1 MSSLPAPRIDED
13 SYDIIEHGGVAD
25 LAERRGLW
33 IGDEAHAD
41 LTSPASSAKPSNGCP
56 TLSTPP
62 VRTGQPAR
70 HRRGHRRQRRTSP
83 AAFRRGLTPPSAGLV
98 VGHRIS
104 IFDKGF
110 RHRAG
115 VVAAAAGDTRGRRQ
129 QPGRPRPPVPGL
141 LAAIRVASARVSV
154 PRPCRLPLARRTRR
168 GVGRGH
174 RIFPFA
180 VRVFFMMWAR
190 ATLAVGDRRAAGR
203 KATGTGEA
211 PRGGLGDPAGSGAP
225 ARRGRRPRQLGLR
238 RGTPDGVWRP
248 APRSRPAGAASAA
261 HVRAGAARAPR
272 RRSRGLRRG
281 HR

>member
-1 MSSLPAPRIDED
+1 MPRPRPRLSHRAFLMLDVVGWTHRAELVSSLPAPRIDED

-70 HRRGHRRQRRTSP
+70 HRRGHPRQRRTSP
-83 AAFRRGLTPPSAGLV
+83 AAFRRGLTPPARGWSLV
-98 VGHRIS
+98 IES
-104 IFDKGF
+104 PF
-110 RHRAG
+110 
-115 VVAAAAGDTRGRRQ
+115 
-129 QPGRPRPPVPGL
+129 
-141 LAAIRVASARVSV
+141 AIRVFVIVPMSWLLRLATPEGGVSSQVDHDPRCPACSPRSGSPRRGVSV

-168 GVGRGH
+168 GMGRGH

-190 ATLAVGDRRAAGR
+190 DALAVGDRV
-203 KATGTGEA
+203 E
-211 PRGGLGDPAGSGAP
+211 
-225 ARRGRRPRQLGLR
+225 
-238 RGTPDGVWRP
+238 
-248 APRSRPAGAASAA
+248 
-261 HVRAGAARAPR
+261 
-272 RRSRGLRRG
+272 
-281 HR
+281 